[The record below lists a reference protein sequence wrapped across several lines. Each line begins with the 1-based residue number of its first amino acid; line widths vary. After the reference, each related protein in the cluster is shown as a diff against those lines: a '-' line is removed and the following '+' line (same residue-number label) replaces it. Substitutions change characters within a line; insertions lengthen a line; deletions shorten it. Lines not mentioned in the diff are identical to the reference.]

1 MSINPPDFEDL
12 IERANIDSIS
22 PFSKLSIEYS
32 VLSKILR
39 GSLDLEPDPV
49 IRSEPDIDDDV
60 APELPTLEIASIPGT
75 ENKSDNSYTSLSE
88 YLFFPSDPNTVDNSD
103 LVLSTDLLN
112 DAQSI
117 KDLLQ
122 HRLNILTRNLFNSQ
136 FND

>member
-1 MSINPPDFEDL
+1 MTINPPDFEDL

-60 APELPTLEIASIPGT
+60 PPELPTLEIASIPGT
-75 ENKSDNSYTSLSE
+75 ENKSDNCYTSLSE

>member
-1 MSINPPDFEDL
+1 MTINPPDFEDL

-75 ENKSDNSYTSLSE
+75 ENKSDNCYTSLSE

>member
-1 MSINPPDFEDL
+1 MTINLPDFEDL

-32 VLSKILR
+32 VLSKILQ

>member
-1 MSINPPDFEDL
+1 MTINPPDFEDL

-122 HRLNILTRNLFNSQ
+122 NRLNILTRNLFNSQ

>member
-1 MSINPPDFEDL
+1 MTINPPDFEDL